1 MLASEKVLTRKR
13 YSGITASG
21 GQSFSFTMPP
31 TDQAHPLYAARVWQM
46 GKSVVFPLYKA
57 VLDAIGAKAGDLVLV
72 RVHPPYVTFR
82 IAQPDKAV
90 PASSFT
96 SRELPPKSP
105 RDLKRQLEE
114 QS

>member
-13 YSGITASG
+13 DSGTTYREG
-21 GQSFSFTMPP
+21 FTFLRAMPP
-31 TDQAHPLYAARVWQM
+31 TDQPHPLYAARVWQM

-90 PASSFT
+90 PAASFT
-96 SRELPPKSP
+96 SRELPPASP

-114 QS
+114 LV